1 MRHAPAAPASLIRRS
16 FSSVMPPSANT
27 GACARSS
34 TARRKGNPRAV
45 DAGLHE
51 GANTGLATRTS
62 APRTSASATSSAS
75 WTFVPTHANPSGRP
89 CARNS
94 GSGRCTAAHVEAAR
108 RLHVR
113 VRDEGDATARA
124 DGGHLRC
131 EKFVGGIVEVLL
143 AQDDR
148 VDGARLR
155 EERRLLRQRESAAE
169 AVGDEHAPKRRGRR
183 RGLIGEHSRSS
194 PARDRR
200 RAARRAPAPRRGRR
214 RSRTGRRPQ
223 SIRPH
228 ARRRPWTR
236 RRISSWRRCP

>member
-34 TARRKGNPRAV
+34 TARRKGNPRAENVGSQNLGLGHLVGLV
-45 DAGLHE
+45 DVRAHPREPVGTALRAQQRQRQVHG
-51 GANTGLATRTS
+51 GAT
-62 APRTSASATSSAS
+62 
-75 WTFVPTHANPSGRP
+75 
-89 CARNS
+89 
-94 GSGRCTAAHVEAAR
+94 EAAR

-131 EKFVGGIVEVLL
+131 EELVGGIVEVLL

-169 AVGDEHAPKRRGRR
+169 AVGDEHAPKRRVRR
-183 RGLIGEHSRSS
+183 RGLTGEHSRSS
-194 PARDRR
+194 PARGRR

>member
-89 CARNS
+89 CARSS
-94 GSGRCTAAHVEAAR
+94 GSGRCTAAQPRRRAAS
-108 RLHVR
+108 
-113 VRDEGDATARA
+113 TARA

-131 EKFVGGIVEVLL
+131 EELVGGIVEVLL

-169 AVGDEHAPKRRGRR
+169 AVGDEHAPKRRVRR
-183 RGLIGEHSRSS
+183 RGLTGEHSRSS
-194 PARDRR
+194 PARGRR

>member
-75 WTFVPTHANPSGRP
+75 WTFVPTHANPV
-89 CARNS
+89 
-94 GSGRCTAAHVEAAR
+94 GSKQRQRQVHGGATEAAR
-108 RLHVR
+108 RLHVG
-113 VRDEGDATARA
+113 VRDEGDAAARA
-124 DGGHLRC
+124 DGGHLRS
-131 EKFVGGIVEVLL
+131 EELVGGIVEVLL

-169 AVGDEHAPKRRGRR
+169 AVGDEHAPKRRVRR
-183 RGLIGEHSRSS
+183 RGLTGEHSRSS
-194 PARDRR
+194 PARGRR
-200 RAARRAPAPRRGRR
+200 RAARCAPAPRRGRR